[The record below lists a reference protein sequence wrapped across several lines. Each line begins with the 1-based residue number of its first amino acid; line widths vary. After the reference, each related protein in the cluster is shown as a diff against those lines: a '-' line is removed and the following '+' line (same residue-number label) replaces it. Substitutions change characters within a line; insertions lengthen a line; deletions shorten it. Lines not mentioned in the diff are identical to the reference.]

1 MSIQSAMGRMT
12 AAVMLQAFPLC
23 SFFVWKGLVKMVKVN
38 ENFLKLEKNYLFI
51 NIAKKVKAFSE
62 AHPDADIIRMGI
74 GDVTLPIAQ
83 CVIDA
88 MKKGADEMAV
98 KETFRG
104 YEDSG
109 AGYDFL
115 REAISGY
122 YSSFGVTVKPSEI
135 RVNDGA
141 KSDCGNIVDIFS
153 DDNTVLITDPAYPVY
168 VDTNRMNGR
177 KVIFADSNE
186 ENGFAAMPDKSVHA
200 DIIYLCSPNN
210 PTGSVYTAAQ
220 LKEWVDYA
228 LENGA
233 VIIYDSA
240 YEAFITEEGVP
251 RSIFAIEGARKC
263 AIEMCSLSK
272 TAGFTGMRCG
282 YTVIP
287 EELTV
292 KASDGSDVSIA
303 QLWGRRQ
310 GSKFNG
316 VSYPVQ
322 CAAAAVFSEEGL
334 RQTKE
339 NIKYYQNNARVIA
352 AALDE
357 LGIKYTGGKNSPY
370 IWLKCPNGMGSW
382 DFFDRLLEEANVVG
396 TPGAG
401 FGKNGEG
408 WFRLTAFGD
417 ADRTMEA
424 MERIKK
430 MSF

>member
-1 MSIQSAMGRMT
+1 
-12 AAVMLQAFPLC
+12 
-23 SFFVWKGLVKMVKVN
+23 MVKVN

-122 YSSFGVTVKPSEI
+122 YGSFGVTVKPSEI

-263 AIEMCSLSK
+263 AVEMCSLSK

-352 AALDE
+352 SALDE
-357 LGIKYTGGKNSPY
+357 MGIKYTGGKNSPY

-417 ADRTMEA
+417 ADRTKEA